1 MVQGCLAIVAGC
13 GIRLGPFFSRFFAPR
28 LLQVPQISE
37 PSTGIIEK
45 PKMYQWSYFPHFVGG
60 PSPKKRVEWASRIFF
75 SSLNNYIIF
84 LPEGTNPLCKPLRK
98 LQHIPGTYPRR
109 PPVLWLSF
117 LYFGVPP
124 GYVPGV
130 CWNLF
135 SPRWPCWWLAGKSSD
150 FLMRYMNSNGLGFS
164 ASHLSFPLGLGLNST
179 LTYKMYAGGNP
190 SLFKMTSLFAGKE
203 EHVIYANTSAKKT
216 KQPQMS
222 TEEKNLVV
230 QVV

>member
-1 MVQGCLAIVAGC
+1 MQTSKKNPTYPWNI
-13 GIRLGPFFSRFFAPR
+13 
-28 LLQVPQISE
+28 
-37 PSTGIIEK
+37 
-45 PKMYQWSYFPHFVGG
+45 
-60 PSPKKRVEWASRIFF
+60 SPKTTCFMV
-75 SSLNNYIIF
+75 IIF
-84 LPEGTNPLCKPLRK
+84 VFWCTSRVCSRGLLEFVFPSMALLMVGWK
-98 LQHIPGTYPRR
+98 IIG
-109 PPVLWLSF
+109 F
-117 LYFGVPP
+117 L
-124 GYVPGV
+124 
-130 CWNLF
+130 N
-135 SPRWPCWWLAGKSSD
+135 A
-150 FLMRYMNSNGLGFS
+150 RYMNSNGLGFS